1 MCLYYE
7 YSVKYK
13 GCKKD
18 PKHLV
23 RKEKDVYCKKVTE
36 EGQAICQPVERIP
49 WEFGSTTNAGQC
61 PKCGKYSEPKF
72 YLHSNPTQP
81 TNRHAVMHIF
91 VQIDSFITMPKVW

>member
-36 EGQAICQPVERIP
+36 EGQAICQLVERI
-49 WEFGSTTNAGQC
+49 S
-61 PKCGKYSEPKF
+61 
-72 YLHSNPTQP
+72 
-81 TNRHAVMHIF
+81 
-91 VQIDSFITMPKVW
+91 